1 MPWHMGLLRAYL
13 VYMNWENK
21 RISEPAGLEAGIVH
35 LLLLAVRR
43 YGVGEEISIK
53 QSYLEP

>member
-1 MPWHMGLLRAYL
+1 
-13 VYMNWENK
+13 MNWENK

-43 YGVGEEISIK
+43 YGGGEEISIK